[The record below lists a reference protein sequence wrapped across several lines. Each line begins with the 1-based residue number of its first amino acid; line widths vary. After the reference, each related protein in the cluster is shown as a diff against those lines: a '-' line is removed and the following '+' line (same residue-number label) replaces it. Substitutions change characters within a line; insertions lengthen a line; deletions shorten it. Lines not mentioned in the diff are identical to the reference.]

1 MWKIRVLFIIQR
13 TKNGRNNSV
22 TMINQ
27 NDWKK
32 KIAIVWLGIAVEQM
46 SYDGKFLP
54 PSYLHN

>member
-1 MWKIRVLFIIQR
+1 MWKITVLFIVQR
-13 TKNGRNNSV
+13 VKNGRNDSV
-22 TMINQ
+22 TMINR

-46 SYDGKFLP
+46 SYDGKFLL